1 MNRVRKRIRKHHEAA
16 DLDVTP
22 FMNLMIVLVP
32 VLLLS
37 MVFTH
42 TTVIDLN
49 FPAGDAAAGELDPDA
64 VHLEVTVTADAFVVA
79 DGRGGVIKTLPKID
93 EAYDYAG
100 LSEVMQELKRR
111 MPVKEDI
118 MVLLEEKTPYQTLVS
133 VMDTVRSYPTVQHME
148 VVQAELFPVISLGD
162 APAQPATVGAAS
174 SVGAL
179 SRARSSLDPT
189 NRALESAA
197 TAVGMVDAAAGGRS

>member
-1 MNRVRKRIRKHHEAA
+1 MSRIRQRALRSHEAA

-49 FPAGDAAAGELDPDA
+49 FPTGEAADSAFDPDA
-64 VHLEVTVTADAFVVA
+64 VHLEVVVQATGLKVA
-79 DGRGGVIKTLPKID
+79 DGRGGVIKTLPMKED
-93 EAYDYAG
+93 AHDFAG
-100 LSEVMQELKRR
+100 LTAVMQELKRR
-111 MPVKEDI
+111 MPDKQDI
-118 MVLLEEKTPYQTLVS
+118 TVLLEQETDYQTLVS
-133 VMDTVRSYPTVQHME
+133 VMDRVRSYPAVQGID

-162 APAQPATVGAAS
+162 SPVA
-174 SVGAL
+174 
-179 SRARSSLDPT
+179 DP
-189 NRALESAA
+189 NAVAAA
-197 TAVGMVDAAAGGRS
+197 TTAAEPRS

>member
-1 MNRVRKRIRKHHEAA
+1 MDRVRRKRHKHTEAA

-49 FPAGDAAAGELDPDA
+49 FPAGDAASGELDPNT
-64 VHLEVTVTADAFVVA
+64 VHLEVAVYNDRLVVA
-79 DGRGGVIKTLPKID
+79 DGRGGVIKSLPKV
-93 EAYDYAG
+93 EGEHNYAE
-100 LSEVMQELKRR
+100 LSLVMQELKRR
-111 MPVKEDI
+111 MPEKEDI
-118 MVLLEEKTPYQTLVS
+118 TVLLQEQTNYQTLVS
-133 VMDTVRSYPTVQHME
+133 VMDKVRSYPTVQALD

-162 APAQPATVGAAS
+162 TP
-174 SVGAL
+174 
-179 SRARSSLDPT
+179 
-189 NRALESAA
+189 
-197 TAVGMVDAAAGGRS
+197 AAGEPS

>member
-1 MNRVRKRIRKHHEAA
+1 MDRVRKRKQKHTEAA

-49 FPAGDAAAGELDPDA
+49 FPTGEAQAGEFDPDA
-64 VHLEVTVTADAFVVA
+64 VHLEVAVYEDRFVVA
-79 DGRGGVIKTLPKID
+79 DGRGGTIKKIPKVD
-93 EAYDYAG
+93 GEYDLVM

-111 MPVKEDI
+111 MPEKEDI
-118 MVLLEEKTPYQTLVS
+118 TVLLQEDTSYQTLVS
-133 VMDTVRSYPTVQHME
+133 VMDKVRSYPTVQAME

-162 APAQPATVGAAS
+162 SPGTGLQ
-174 SVGAL
+174 
-179 SRARSSLDPT
+179 
-189 NRALESAA
+189 
-197 TAVGMVDAAAGGRS
+197 AGGKS

>member
-1 MNRVRKRIRKHHEAA
+1 MDRVRKRIGRNREAA

-49 FPAGDAAAGELDPDA
+49 FPAGDSAAGELDPNA
-64 VHLEVTVTADAFVVA
+64 VHLEVTVLPDALKVA
-79 DGRGGVIKTLPKID
+79 DGRGGVIKALPDID
-93 EAYDYAG
+93 AQHDYPG
-100 LSEVMQELKRR
+100 LSKVMQEIKRR
-111 MPVKEDI
+111 MPEKDDV
-118 MVLLEEKTPYQTLVS
+118 MVLLAADTPYQTLVS
-133 VMDTVRSYPTVQHME
+133 VMDTVRSYPTVQHMD

-162 APAQPATVGAAS
+162 APAATVSMGTVPVGAAS
-174 SVGAL
+174 VGAVSNRDSGVAANPVGAVL
-179 SRARSSLDPT
+179 QPRTGDRS
-189 NRALESAA
+189 
-197 TAVGMVDAAAGGRS
+197 

>member
-1 MNRVRKRIRKHHEAA
+1 MDRVRKRRQKHTEAA

-49 FPAGDAAAGELDPDA
+49 FPAGEAAGEIDPNT
-64 VHLEVTVTADAFVVA
+64 VHLEVAVYADKLVVA
-79 DGRGGVIKTLPKID
+79 DGRGGIIKTVPVKD
-93 EAYDYAG
+93 EAHDFAE
-100 LSEVMQELKRR
+100 LTLVMQELKRR
-111 MPVKEDI
+111 MPEKEDI
-118 MVLLEEKTPYQTLVS
+118 TILLERETDYQTLVS
-133 VMDTVRSYPTVQHME
+133 VMDRVRSYPTVQGME

-162 APAQPATVGAAS
+162 TPKAEPVAS
-174 SVGAL
+174 
-179 SRARSSLDPT
+179 T
-189 NRALESAA
+189 
-197 TAVGMVDAAAGGRS
+197 TAGKAGQS

>member
-1 MNRVRKRIRKHHEAA
+1 MDRIKHRKHKHQEAA

-49 FPAGDAAAGELDPDA
+49 FPSGEAAAAAFDPDT
-64 VHLEVTVTADAFVVA
+64 VHLEVVVSHTGFKVA
-79 DGRGGVIKTLPKID
+79 DGRGGTIKSVPMVGGD
-93 EAYDYAG
+93 YDYAT
-100 LSEVMQELKRR
+100 LSLVMQELKRR
-111 MPVKEDI
+111 MPDKRDI
-118 MVLLEEKTPYQTLVS
+118 MVLLEDDISYQTLVS
-133 VMDTVRSYPTVQHME
+133 VMDRVRSYATVQHLE

-162 APAQPATVGAAS
+162 APASAS
-174 SVGAL
+174 SGV
-179 SRARSSLDPT
+179 
-189 NRALESAA
+189 AA
-197 TAVGMVDAAAGGRS
+197 AAAGTQGARS

>member
-1 MNRVRKRIRKHHEAA
+1 MDRVRRRKHNHQQAA

-49 FPAGDAAAGELDPDA
+49 FPTGEGSDAAFDPEA
-64 VHLEVTVTADAFVVA
+64 VHLEVVVTDDTLRVA
-79 DGRGGVIKTLPKID
+79 DGRGGTIKTLPMID
-93 EAYDYAG
+93 GVHDFAG
-100 LSEVMQELKRR
+100 LSLVMQELKRR
-111 MPVKEDI
+111 MPEKQDI
-118 MVLLEEKTPYQTLVS
+118 TVLLEQDTDYQTLVTL
-133 VMDTVRSYPTVQHME
+133 MDTVRSYPTVQNLA

-162 APAQPATVGAAS
+162 SPASAEVAAS
-174 SVGAL
+174 TPGA
-179 SRARSSLDPT
+179 
-189 NRALESAA
+189 E
-197 TAVGMVDAAAGGRS
+197 GGRS